1 MKVPSRAKLGHFNF
15 QAETELTI
23 CASLSSK
30 FFRFSNFASVTWFE
44 SISWWSI
51 IHLNFCSIKV
61 HNFVI
66 FQCFSEQVYYKK
78 NLGLFLLNFQ
88 FRAEVE
94 KVTSRTE
101 LKNLQLELWLEPAL
115 LGLITSIST
124 VSYIKQLNLDAYIS
138 LFLGGVAWNFISIF
152 ITNSIWLSKATIFS
166 WFDNFGLQAKPRL
179 ADGPLQ
185 FLFVMKDE
193 SQGHSLRKMH
203 LVQTWVLQSMIKIQ
217 IFLYCSNEQF
227 N

>member
-1 MKVPSRAKLGHFNF
+1 MSPSWNFPTRAEPSYEGSEPSRAKLGHFNF

-138 LFLGGVAWNFISIF
+138 LFFGGSGLKLYKHIHHKLYLIVKGYNF
-152 ITNSIWLSKATIFS
+152 
-166 WFDNFGLQAKPRL
+166 
-179 ADGPLQ
+179 
-185 FLFVMKDE
+185 
-193 SQGHSLRKMH
+193 
-203 LVQTWVLQSMIKIQ
+203 LVVR
-217 IFLYCSNEQF
+217 
-227 N
+227 

>member
-66 FQCFSEQVYYKK
+66 FQCFSEQVYSKK
-78 NLGLFLLNFQ
+78 KILACFCSIFNSELKWKRS
-88 FRAEVE
+88 RAEPSWKTFSSSYGSSQLCSDSSLVFLQYH
-94 KVTSRTE
+94 TSSS
-101 LKNLQLELWLEPAL
+101 
-115 LGLITSIST
+115 SIWMHIFLS
-124 VSYIKQLNLDAYIS
+124 
-138 LFLGGVAWNFISIF
+138 FLGSGLKLYKHIHHKLYLIVKGYNF
-152 ITNSIWLSKATIFS
+152 
-166 WFDNFGLQAKPRL
+166 
-179 ADGPLQ
+179 
-185 FLFVMKDE
+185 
-193 SQGHSLRKMH
+193 
-203 LVQTWVLQSMIKIQ
+203 LVVR
-217 IFLYCSNEQF
+217 
-227 N
+227 